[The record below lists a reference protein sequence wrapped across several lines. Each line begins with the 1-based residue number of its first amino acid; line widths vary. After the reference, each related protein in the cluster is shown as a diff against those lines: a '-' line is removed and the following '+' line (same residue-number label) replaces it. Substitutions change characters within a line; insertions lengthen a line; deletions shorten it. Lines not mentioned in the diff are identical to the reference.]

1 MPDTMITFKR
11 GAGDLPSTTS
21 DGTIYVKTN
30 VDDARKA
37 ELYLDV
43 GTLRYPIADEI
54 YVGPETPNNGQDVWI
69 PGVATEFFNAPEIK
83 DNEISTLDTW
93 SSAKISEEISNA
105 VLAGTDISSTTI
117 QNMISAQLAQMDLA
131 DLGAITSTEALTL
144 IANNAVTSINGKKGA
159 VTINIPVTSVNGKT
173 GAVTIDVPVTSVN
186 GKTGAVTIDTLASG
200 GTITGNLTVNGT
212 ITATKIVGA
221 VYE

>member
-1 MPDTMITFKR
+1 MANVTFKR
-11 GAGDLPSTTS
+11 GSEDLPSLVT
-21 DGTIYVKTN
+21 DGAIYLKTN
-30 VDDARKA
+30 VDNAQKA
-37 ELYLDV
+37 NLFIDV
-43 GTLRYPIADEI
+43 GTYRYPVADEI
-54 YVGPETPNNGQDVWI
+54 YVGADEPENGQDLWI
-69 PGVATEFFNAPEIK
+69 PGVATDFFNAPEIK
-83 DNEISTLDTW
+83 DDEISTLDTW